1 MECRLKEKKRAAV
14 RVEQDHSDA
23 GDGADGPPVVAA
35 IEQSSSNY
43 DTSAGAE
50 SLLED
55 SVENG
60 SDPVTISVE
69 IVPSSPSRQSAV
81 KVSSEV
87 EEKAQNAAEVSDQ
100 TIQSKD
106 NDPPFLCV
114 DSKSITTEHLRVL
127 SSNVSL
133 GPTPPNEPLDSS
145 LDQSIYLTPSS
156 RLQSPERVPTSGE
169 GVSTAVRRVRSDSFT
184 LDEPSSMLV
193 QHLKTFGISFDR
205 DDSKT
210 EPADNTISESSTL
223 ISDSLDQSGDRSFTA
238 NTSTKT
244 AKFDSSPAESD
255 SSPAKSKDWMQRL
268 TNKLNSS
275 FGKSPKKC
283 QPSPIARSDTH
294 RSDTHRSPA
303 RARSHAS
310 RLRSPAGTTMG
321 SPPPPP
327 TTSPPPPAD
336 YSRILTLIEEQ
347 HAAQVNELL
356 WRQQEERKRMQLEFR
371 LQQDELMRKI
381 TDLVGTNA
389 AAGRAAGD
397 ATPASST
404 DRAGSDTDCNAS
416 SEPLSDVEFFDTN
429 RNAQRATPDQGRCIR
444 RLDYEEA
451 ATSARKSPELDNA
464 MAVELAKRRAA
475 EAKAASVIAAHVR
488 GYLTRRLFSTNKV
501 GNIVKTI
508 RDTLLFLLD
517 MHFQRKDDESPADI
531 ELKSQLLQQVIL
543 ADTWWSKCRQ
553 IGAGDIL
560 AFFRAF

>member
-1 MECRLKEKKRAAV
+1 MQEV
-14 RVEQDHSDA
+14 HSDA
-23 GDGADGPPVVAA
+23 EECAEGRPVVAA

-50 SLLED
+50 SLLDD
-55 SVENG
+55 SVAVG
-60 SDPVTISVE
+60 SDPFTISVE
-69 IVPSSPSRQSAV
+69 IDTPSAGRQSEA
-81 KVSSEV
+81 KVSSEI
-87 EEKAQNAAEVSDQ
+87 EAKAHNATDTSDQ
-100 TIQSKD
+100 AIPSKD
-106 NDPPFLCV
+106 NDPAILSV

-127 SSNVSL
+127 SSNVAL

-145 LDQSIYLTPSS
+145 LDQSVYLTPSS
-156 RLQSPERVPTSGE
+156 RLQSPDRVPAS
-169 GVSTAVRRVRSDSFT
+169 VRRVRSDSFT

-205 DDSKT
+205 DGSKT

-244 AKFDSSPAESD
+244 ATFDSTPAKSD
-255 SSPAKSKDWMQRL
+255 SSPSKSKDWMHRL

-283 QPSPIARSDTH
+283 QPSPGQRSDTH

-303 RARSHAS
+303 RPRSHAS

-321 SPPPPP
+321 SPPP
-327 TTSPPPPAD
+327 TASPAPPAD

-381 TDLVGTNA
+381 SDLVGTNA
-389 AAGRAAGD
+389 AAGRAGD

-404 DRAGSDTDCNAS
+404 DRTGSDTDCNAN
-416 SEPLSDVEFFDTN
+416 SELLSDVEFFDTN

-444 RLDYEEA
+444 RLDYEDA
-451 ATSARKSPELDNA
+451 AASARKSPELDNA
-464 MAVELAKRRAA
+464 KAVELAKRRAA
-475 EAKAASVIAAHVR
+475 EAKAASVIAAYVR

-531 ELKSQLLQQVIL
+531 ELKSQLLQQVIVVD
-543 ADTWWSKCRQ
+543 AWWSKCGRQ
-553 IGAGDIL
+553 SCQHFSLSSANLNG
-560 AFFRAF
+560 